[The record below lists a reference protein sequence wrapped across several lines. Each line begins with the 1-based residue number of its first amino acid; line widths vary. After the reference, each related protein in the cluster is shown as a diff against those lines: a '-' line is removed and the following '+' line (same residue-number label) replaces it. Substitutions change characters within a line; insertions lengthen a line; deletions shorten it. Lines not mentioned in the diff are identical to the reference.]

1 MAFADKLKIYRTNLD
16 LTQGELGKK
25 IGVSQ
30 KTISAWEVGRSEP
43 TMKELS
49 RLCTLFDCTLSDLSD
64 TRDRKVGEIT
74 MEDLQEKIRNLSLPE
89 LHDILEIVKQRIQ
102 EKEQLQQIIMEKEE
116 LEKQL
121 IMMQARLKTYSEK
134 IGGLRNDQ
142 D

>member
-16 LTQGELGKK
+16 LTQEELGKK

-43 TMKELS
+43 TMKEITQ
-49 RLCTLFDCTLSDLSD
+49 LCNIFDCTLADLSD

-74 MEDLQEKIRNLSLPE
+74 MEDLKEKIKNLSLFE
-89 LHDILEIVKQRIQ
+89 LHNVYRMITDIIQ
-102 EKEQLQQIIMEKEE
+102 EKEQLQQIIKEKEE

-121 IMMQARLKTYSEK
+121 AKMEARLKAYHDK
-134 IGGLRNDQ
+134 IGGVSND
-142 D
+142 